1 METVNSRTVFESL
14 KVGQWLDT
22 LDGTFVVIEPYND
35 WLCAIRAA
43 KITFNNIKD
52 NPCGS
57 PFNVGDS
64 FYKTYADM
72 HGAIIM

>member
-1 METVNSRTVFESL
+1 METVNSRTVFEGL

-22 LDGTFVVIEPYND
+22 LNGTFVVTEPYND
-35 WLCAIRAA
+35 TQGAIRAA
-43 KITFNNIKD
+43 EITFNNIKD

-72 HGAIIM
+72 YGAVIM